1 MITIKESMKRSK
13 EEKERIIK
21 DIAQMGIIIDGC
33 KKHGISKS
41 QYYKWTRRYNALG
54 LDGLEDRRS
63 VDQDAAIKKLERENA
78 LLKQI
83 LAEKEL
89 EGKLKDELLKK
100 KIAQWNKG
108 KR

>member
-1 MITIKESMKRSK
+1 MIIIKEAMKRSK

-21 DIAQMGIIIDGC
+21 DVQKLGVIAGC
-33 KKHGISKS
+33 EKHGIVKG
-41 QYYKWTRRYNALG
+41 QYYKWVRRYNAFG
-54 LDGLEDRRS
+54 LEGLEDRRS
-63 VDQDAAIKKLERENA
+63 VNKDAAIKKLEKENA

-89 EGKLKDELLKK
+89 EGKMKDELLKK

-108 KR
+108 RKS